1 MALPTRTRALSLM
14 RQMLRASRGWEGEGG
29 IDEAIFIITET
40 RRVFRERR
48 HLRGA
53 ELERALEEGE
63 ERLQM
68 ARHYKIAYPRMA
80 HVPLSGGGDV
90 KNVLPPADAGSSSST
105 WAQHVGSDG
114 VAARVRQDRRRGRP
128 GQSETRRRP
137 RGRPRETPRH
147 VPRHSRR
154 VRRGCRRRGNR
165 ARTMT
170 PRVQVRDQDGRERT
184 QIVDDIHSAC
194 TSTS

>member
-105 WAQHVGSDG
+105 WAQRRIQPGSP
-114 VAARVRQDRRRGRP
+114 RDRPSPPRSLA

-137 RGRPRETPRH
+137 RGRPARNASPCPAPQPPRPPRLPTPRK
-147 VPRHSRR
+147 SA
-154 VRRGCRRRGNR
+154 
-165 ARTMT
+165 AR
-170 PRVQVRDQDGRERT
+170 
-184 QIVDDIHSAC
+184 
-194 TSTS
+194 

>member
-1 MALPTRTRALSLM
+1 M

-114 VAARVRQDRRRGRP
+114 VAANPPDRRRGRP

-170 PRVQVRDQDGRERT
+170 PRGDARRRRDDARRRY
-184 QIVDDIHSAC
+184 S
-194 TSTS
+194 

>member
-114 VAARVRQDRRRGRP
+114 VAANPPGSPPRSPRSIRDSTPPARPPARNASPCPAPQPPRPPRLPTPRKSSANDDAPRRRAA
-128 GQSETRRRP
+128 T
-137 RGRPRETPRH
+137 
-147 VPRHSRR
+147 
-154 VRRGCRRRGNR
+154 
-165 ARTMT
+165 
-170 PRVQVRDQDGRERT
+170 
-184 QIVDDIHSAC
+184 
-194 TSTS
+194 

>member
-1 MALPTRTRALSLM
+1 MALPTRTRVLSLM

-90 KNVLPPADAGSSSST
+90 KNVPAPRGRRVLVLD
-105 WAQHVGSDG
+105 VGATRRIRRG
-114 VAARVRQDRRRGRP
+114 RRGIRQDRRRGRP

-170 PRVQVRDQDGRERT
+170 PRGDARRRRDDARRRY
-184 QIVDDIHSAC
+184 S
-194 TSTS
+194 

>member
-114 VAARVRQDRRRGRP
+114 VAAESARIAAAVAPVNPRLDAARAAARAKRLAMSRATAAA
-128 GQSETRRRP
+128 SAEVADAAET
-137 RGRPRETPRH
+137 E
-147 VPRHSRR
+147 
-154 VRRGCRRRGNR
+154 C
-165 ARTMT
+165 
-170 PRVQVRDQDGRERT
+170 ER
-184 QIVDDIHSAC
+184 
-194 TSTS
+194 